1 MKLGKMWELNMLGA
15 MKHRASLAWSLRVS
29 GEKEDQGQEEELMVC
44 LGHWVMFTSTV
55 SSAE

>member
-1 MKLGKMWELNMLGA
+1 MWESNMLGA

-29 GEKEDQGQEEELMVC
+29 GEKEDQGQEEELIVC
-44 LGHWVMFTSTV
+44 LGHCVMFSSTV